1 MNVLSLLFR
10 CICVFIVIMHGREAG
25 KWNQAVGKWEGT
37 HSLHCLCKRPN
48 PTTPH
53 APHHPPTTVHR
64 FWSRSGPLR
73 GFAPPSRGIAE
84 T

>member
-37 HSLHCLCKRPN
+37 HSLHCL
-48 PTTPH
+48 
-53 APHHPPTTVHR
+53 
-64 FWSRSGPLR
+64 
-73 GFAPPSRGIAE
+73 
-84 T
+84 